1 ELRAADALFGPLALG
16 PVMAGDGRTTAS
28 WRLTGPRGPV
38 VLTLS
43 IDDDGSVRALSLVPG
58 GLTTPVEAD

>member
-1 ELRAADALFGPLALG
+1 
-16 PVMAGDGRTTAS
+16 MAGDGRTTAS